1 MKTII
6 LTEKPSVARDFAQ
19 ALGLVPRGKFFEN
32 NDYIITWALGHLLTL
47 KDPEDYDVKWKKWT
61 LESLPIVPD
70 RISYKANTRTK
81 KQLNNIVSLFKRND
95 IGDVI
100 VATDAGREGELIART
115 ILSFA
120 NAKGKMFRFWTS
132 QALSEK
138 VIKHGLK
145 NLVPL
150 SDYDRL
156 FASGRAR
163 QVSDW
168 LVGMNLSRLAT
179 LKLGSLFSVGRV
191 QTAVLA
197 LIVMRRKEI
206 ESFQNKKYFNI
217 KGRFKFDESNLDALW
232 FDPTKKDEA
241 SLIES
246 SEKATKYIF
255 DMDGHDAIVT
265 KSNVE
270 EKSVGSPHLYSLTE
284 LQKQA
289 NRLYGFSAKKTL
301 SLAQE
306 LYEKYK
312 CLSYPRTDSEF
323 LGTSSFDQVCELVDT
338 FKNEYSQLFIS
349 FNASKVSIANKR
361 VFDDARLTDHHA
373 LIPLKKCSAAA
384 TSDAG
389 KVFGLVLKRFISAFS
404 NDYVYKDK
412 RVELKVNSHF
422 FKARGLEVLD
432 QGWTN
437 LVQLEKNIQLP
448 SLSLKEVG
456 EVINLEAIEKETRA
470 PMQYSEATLL
480 QDMINPARLVED
492 RKLKA
497 IFRGDVGLGTQAT
510 RAQIIETLLNRN
522 YIKRDG
528 RKLLAEDKGV
538 FLIDAFSKKEVSNQ
552 LTRPEET
559 AKWESDLEDIAQGK
573 GNLQNFLRKVNSF
586 TVDSIKEWKAS
597 DEVLTF
603 IDKSTTPNNVN
614 SIVKCPKCSGDIFE
628 GKKGFGCS
636 QWKQGCKFVI
646 WKTIAGKKISTT
658 QVKTII
664 EKGKSSRL
672 KGFTSKAGNKFE
684 ATLKLAETGVEF
696 EF

>member
-19 ALGLVPRGKFFEN
+19 ALGLVPRGDFFEN
-32 NDYIITWALGHLLTL
+32 NEYIITWALGHLLTL
-47 KDPEDYDVKWKKWT
+47 KDPEDYDVKWKRWS
-61 LESLPIVPD
+61 LDSLPIVPD

-120 NAKGKMFRFWTS
+120 KAKGRMFRFWTS
-132 QALSEK
+132 QALTEK
-138 VIKHGLK
+138 VIHHGLK
-145 NLVPL
+145 NLSPL
-150 SDYDRL
+150 SEYDRL

-197 LIVMRRKEI
+197 LIVNRHKEI
-206 ESFQNKKYFNI
+206 ENFQNEKYFNI
-217 KGRFKFDESNLDALW
+217 KGKFKFDDGLVDGQW
-232 FDPTKKDEA
+232 FDPSKKDENT
-241 SLIES
+241 LIDS
-246 SEKATKYIF
+246 SKKATQFIF
-255 DMDGHDAIVT
+255 EMDGHDALVT
-265 KSNVE
+265 KMIIN
-270 EKSVGSPHLYSLTE
+270 KKTIPSPHLYSLTE

-289 NRLYGFSAKKTL
+289 NRLFGFSAQKTL
-301 SLAQE
+301 TLAQE

-323 LGTSSFDQVCELVDT
+323 LGSSSFEQVCELIDR
-338 FKNEYSQLFIS
+338 FKSEYTQLFIS
-349 FNASKVSIANKR
+349 FNSSKLSEANKR
-361 VFDDARLTDHHA
+361 VFDDSRLTDHHA
-373 LIPLKKCSAAA
+373 LMPLKKCSAPAS
-384 TSDAG
+384 SDAG
-389 KVFGLVLKRFISAFS
+389 KIFGLVLKRFIGAFS
-404 NDYVYKDK
+404 NDYVYNDK
-412 RVELKVNSHF
+412 RAEFKVNTHF
-422 FKARGLEVLD
+422 FKSRGLVVLD
-432 QGWTN
+432 QGWKN
-437 LVQLEKNIQLP
+437 LVRLEKDINLIELAKDD
-448 SLSLKEVG
+448 SGEVLSL
-456 EVINLEAIEKETRA
+456 EAVEKETRA
-470 PMQYSEATLL
+470 ALNYSEATLL
-480 QDMINPARLVED
+480 QDMINPSRLVED

-510 RAQIIETLLNRN
+510 RAQIIETLISRN

-538 FLIDAFSKKEVSNQ
+538 FLINAFSKKVTSVQ
-552 LTRPEET
+552 LTKPEET
-559 AKWESDLEDIAQGK
+559 AKWESDLEDIAQGE
-573 GNLQNFLRKVNSF
+573 GNLQNFLRKINSF
-586 TVDSIKEWKAS
+586 TIESIKEWKES

-603 IDKSTTPNNVN
+603 IDPNSSQPN
-614 SIVKCPKCSGDIFE
+614 IAAITKCPKCSGDIFE

-636 QWKQGCKFVI
+636 SWKQGCKFVI
-646 WKTIAGKKISTT
+646 WKTIAGKKISKT
-658 QVKTII
+658 QVKTIV
-664 EKGKSSRL
+664 EKGGTTRL
-672 KGFTSKAGNKFE
+672 KGFTSKAGKKFE
-684 ATLKLAETGVEF
+684 ATLKLADAGVEF